1 MIILLVSIMV
11 LCYTC
16 QSLFTR
22 LFSANYQGKDA
33 TLSSPV
39 FAVCFG
45 GFIGLATL
53 LISGFSFAPAWPT
66 VLFGLLNA
74 AMLILYNTSLIEAGN
89 RGSYSFLMIAN
100 LFGGIIVP
108 LFVRVIFYGATLNSL
123 QIIAVIL
130 MLISFV
136 VMNARSLSLKGAG
149 GSYYIWCALLFL
161 ANGLYSTIM
170 DIQPQTMSNMG
181 LPAQRTEMIA
191 ISYLGMALV
200 SLAIEWMKGG
210 KKRIV
215 TGFSMGKK
223 SALFALSCG
232 IVATLASNL
241 LLTLVT
247 QVPSTIL
254 YTIDNGGV
262 LVLSIL
268 CSFVIFKE
276 KPTWEQVLGMVMA
289 VASIIM
295 ISL

>member
-1 MIILLVSIMV
+1 MTAFLVFIMV

-22 LFSANYQGKDA
+22 LFSANYKGKVA
-33 TLSSPV
+33 ALSTSV

-53 LISGFSFAPAWPT
+53 LVNGFAFAPAWPT
-66 VLFGLLNA
+66 LLFGLLNA
-74 AMLILYNTSLIEAGN
+74 GMLILYNTSLIEAGN

-108 LFVRVIFYGATLNSL
+108 LFVRVLFYHASLSAL

-136 VMNARSLSLKGAG
+136 VMNARNLSLKGAG
-149 GSYYIWCALLFL
+149 GSYYIWCLLLFL
-161 ANGLYSTIM
+161 ANGLYSAIM

-200 SLAIEWMKGG
+200 SLLIEFVKGG
-210 KKRIV
+210 KDRII
-215 TGFSMGKK
+215 TGFKMGKK
-223 SALFALSCG
+223 SALFAVSCG

-289 VASIIM
+289 VVSIVL

>member
-1 MIILLVSIMV
+1 MLAFLVTVMV

-16 QSLFTR
+16 QSLFTK
-22 LFSANYQGKDA
+22 LYSANYQGKNVA
-33 TLSSPV
+33 LSSPV
-39 FAVCFG
+39 FSICFG

-53 LISGFSFAPAWPT
+53 AVGGFSFAPSWPT

-74 AMLILYNTSLIEAGN
+74 AMLLLYNTSLIEAGN
-89 RGSYSFLMIAN
+89 RGSYSFLMICN
-100 LFGGIIVP
+100 MFGAIIVP
-108 LFVRVIFYGATLNSL
+108 LFVGVVFLGETLTL
-123 QIIAVIL
+123 VQIIAIVL

-136 VMNARSLSLKGAG
+136 VMNARSLSLKGASG
-149 GSYYIWCALLFL
+149 AYYIWCALLFL

-170 DIQPQTMSNMG
+170 NAQQQTMLSMS

-191 ISYLGMALV
+191 ISYVGMALV
-200 SLAIEWMKGG
+200 SFIIQYVKGG
-210 KKRIV
+210 RERIRE
-215 TGFSMGKK
+215 GFSMGKK
-223 SALFALSCG
+223 SALFVMMCCL
-232 IVATLASNL
+232 VATLASNL
-241 LLTLVT
+241 LLYVLT
-247 QVPSTIL
+247 QMPSSIL

-289 VASIIM
+289 VASIVM